1 LGSVRH
7 QNKGGESSES
17 KRRKYSLTKTFT
29 QLDKQESEFR
39 INKTLLSV
47 ITLSKRVYDTT
58 NRCFPRMSTPLMEVS
73 ELTKKFGSV
82 QALTGLTFKVYPG
95 EIYGL
100 LGPNGAGK
108 TTTIKAIIG
117 LIEPTSGTVTVQ
129 GFNPENNSIEVKSR
143 IGYVAEKPILY
154 DSLSPRD
161 FLEFVASIRKIDQ
174 KTVNHIITQLGDAF
188 DVAKYFDVPIAT
200 LSTGMKQKIAL
211 IASLIH
217 QPPLLLLDEPLS
229 GLDAKTSRIVK
240 DLLWLHVK
248 KGGAVL
254 FSTHI
259 MEVAEHICTRIGII
273 HQGRIIAEG
282 TLDQLK
288 TKTGSKNNTLED
300 VFLKLTNEENEVAD
314 KTRLL
319 GEVFFKNEAA

>member
-1 LGSVRH
+1 M
-7 QNKGGESSES
+7 SS
-17 KRRKYSLTKTFT
+17 
-29 QLDKQESEFR
+29 
-39 INKTLLSV
+39 
-47 ITLSKRVYDTT
+47 
-58 NRCFPRMSTPLMEVS
+58 PLIEIS
-73 ELTKKFGSV
+73 ELTKQFGSI
-82 QALTGLTFKVYPG
+82 QALTGLTFKVLPG

-117 LIEPTSGTVTVQ
+117 LIEPTSGTIKVEDLD
-129 GFNPENNSIEVKSR
+129 PINNSIEVKSR

-154 DSLSPRD
+154 DSLSARD

-174 KTVNHIITQLGDAF
+174 KSANRIITQLADAF
-188 DVAKYFDVPIAT
+188 DMAKYFDTPIAT
-200 LSTGMKQKIAL
+200 LSTGMKQKVAL

-240 DLLWLHVK
+240 DMLFLHVQ

-273 HQGRIIAEG
+273 YQGKIIAEG

-288 TKTGSKNNTLED
+288 TKTGNKTKTLEE
-300 VFLKLTNEENEVAD
+300 VFLKLTNEETEIAD

-319 GEVFFKNEAA
+319 GEVFSRNETA

>member
-1 LGSVRH
+1 M
-7 QNKGGESSES
+7 SS
-17 KRRKYSLTKTFT
+17 
-29 QLDKQESEFR
+29 
-39 INKTLLSV
+39 
-47 ITLSKRVYDTT
+47 
-58 NRCFPRMSTPLMEVS
+58 PLIEAF
-73 ELTKKFGSV
+73 ELTKQFGSV
-82 QALTGLTFKVYPG
+82 QALTGLNFKVFPG

-117 LIEPTSGTVTVQ
+117 LVDPTSGWVKVQ
-129 GFNPENNSIEVKSR
+129 GCDPTKNSVKVKSK

-154 DSLSPRD
+154 ESLSARD

-174 KTVNHIITQLGDAF
+174 ASVNRVVTQLGDAF
-188 DVAKYFDVPIAT
+188 DMAEYFDAPIAT
-200 LSTGMKQKIAL
+200 LSTGMKQKVAL
-211 IASLIH
+211 ISSFVH
-217 QPPLLLLDEPLS
+217 QPPVLLLDEPLS

-240 DLLWLHVK
+240 DLLLLHTQ

-259 MEVAEHICTRIGII
+259 MEVAESICTRIGII
-273 HQGRIIAEG
+273 YEGKIVAEG

-288 TKTGSKNNTLED
+288 TKTGNKSETLEE
-300 VFLKLTNEENEVAD
+300 VFLKLTNEEHEVAD

-319 GEVFFKNEAA
+319 GEAFFKDEVA